1 MQDGGFCGHR
11 ASGLNMDLTGYD
23 GLRLRIKGD
32 GNRYKLNLKTTD
44 AMYQAP
50 ECVYQVR
57 FLMCRI
63 GYTYITLHPP
73 EPHP

>member
-1 MQDGGFCGHR
+1 
-11 ASGLNMDLTGYD
+11 MDLTGYD

-44 AMYQAP
+44 AVYQAP

-57 FLMCRI
+57 FLNVSYRS
-63 GYTYITLHPP
+63 T
-73 EPHP
+73 